1 MNLLVA
7 GRITG
12 SVLIICAY
20 FVILHVS
27 TFYGAIM
34 HIIADIICIPFY
46 VQNKQWDVAIMLAFL
61 MSIAISKVAILLS
74 VILYGLKNTDPLQ
87 LMSVYYQSLLNKLF
101 KILLIEVRY
110 QICYCQVHQAL
121 VRPQ

>member
-27 TFYGAIM
+27 TLYGAIM
-34 HIIADIICIPFY
+34 HVIADIICIPWFEGT
-46 VQNKQWDVAIMLAFL
+46 VIHVIDKPKPKKK
-61 MSIAISKVAILLS
+61 SK
-74 VILYGLKNTDPLQ
+74 G
-87 LMSVYYQSLLNKLF
+87 F
-101 KILLIEVRY
+101 K
-110 QICYCQVHQAL
+110 
-121 VRPQ
+121 

>member
-27 TFYGAIM
+27 TFYGAII
-34 HIIADIICIPFY
+34 HVIADVICIPLY
-46 VQNKQWDVAIMLAFL
+46 IDNKQWDVAIMLAFL
-61 MSIAISKVAILLS
+61 RSIAISKVAILL
-74 VILYGLKNTDPLQ
+74 
-87 LMSVYYQSLLNKLF
+87 
-101 KILLIEVRY
+101 
-110 QICYCQVHQAL
+110 
-121 VRPQ
+121 

>member
-34 HIIADIICIPFY
+34 HIIADIICMPFY
-46 VQNKQWDVAIMLAFL
+46 VKHKQWDVVIMLGFL
-61 MSIAISKVAILLS
+61 MTIALSKVTLS
-74 VILYGLKNTDPLQ
+74 LRG
-87 LMSVYYQSLLNKLF
+87 SL
-101 KILLIEVRY
+101 
-110 QICYCQVHQAL
+110 AL
-121 VRPQ
+121 

>member
-34 HIIADIICIPFY
+34 HVIADICCIPFY
-46 VQNKQWDVAIMLAFL
+46 LQHEQWDVVIMLTFL
-61 MSIAISKVAILLS
+61 MIIAISKVAVLL
-74 VILYGLKNTDPLQ
+74 
-87 LMSVYYQSLLNKLF
+87 
-101 KILLIEVRY
+101 
-110 QICYCQVHQAL
+110 
-121 VRPQ
+121 

>member
-27 TFYGAIM
+27 TFYGAII
-34 HIIADIICIPFY
+34 HIIAYIICIPFY

-61 MSIAISKVAILLS
+61 MSIAISKVAILL
-74 VILYGLKNTDPLQ
+74 
-87 LMSVYYQSLLNKLF
+87 
-101 KILLIEVRY
+101 
-110 QICYCQVHQAL
+110 
-121 VRPQ
+121 

>member
-27 TFYGAIM
+27 AFYGAII
-34 HIIADIICIPFY
+34 HIIADIICIPFIFKI
-46 VQNKQWDVAIMLAFL
+46 NNGM
-61 MSIAISKVAILLS
+61 
-74 VILYGLKNTDPLQ
+74 LQ
-87 LMSVYYQSLLNKLF
+87 L
-101 KILLIEVRY
+101 
-110 QICYCQVHQAL
+110 C
-121 VRPQ
+121 

>member
-27 TFYGAIM
+27 AFYGAII
-34 HIIADIICIPFY
+34 HIIADIICVPFY
-46 VQNKQWDVAIMLAFL
+46 VQNKQWDVAIMLSFL
-61 MSIAISKVAILLS
+61 MSIAISKVAILL
-74 VILYGLKNTDPLQ
+74 
-87 LMSVYYQSLLNKLF
+87 
-101 KILLIEVRY
+101 
-110 QICYCQVHQAL
+110 
-121 VRPQ
+121 

>member
-1 MNLLVA
+1 MSDFIWVEKYRPKTIDECILPDSLKKTFQDFLVA

-46 VQNKQWDVAIMLAFL
+46 IHNKQWDVAIMLAFL
-61 MSIAISKVAILLS
+61 MSIAISKVAILL
-74 VILYGLKNTDPLQ
+74 
-87 LMSVYYQSLLNKLF
+87 
-101 KILLIEVRY
+101 
-110 QICYCQVHQAL
+110 
-121 VRPQ
+121 

>member
-46 VQNKQWDVAIMLAFL
+46 VQNNQWDVAIMLAFL
-61 MSIAISKVAILLS
+61 MSIAISKVAILL
-74 VILYGLKNTDPLQ
+74 L
-87 LMSVYYQSLLNKLF
+87 SL
-101 KILLIEVRY
+101 IHI
-110 QICYCQVHQAL
+110 
-121 VRPQ
+121 

>member
-34 HIIADIICIPFY
+34 HVIADIICIPFY
-46 VQNKQWDVAIMLAFL
+46 IKNKQWDVAIMLAFL
-61 MSIAISKVAILLS
+61 MSIAFSKIAILL
-74 VILYGLKNTDPLQ
+74 L
-87 LMSVYYQSLLNKLF
+87 SL
-101 KILLIEVRY
+101 IHI
-110 QICYCQVHQAL
+110 
-121 VRPQ
+121 

>member
-61 MSIAISKVAILLS
+61 MSISISKVAILLAG
-74 VILYGLKNTDPLQ
+74 YGVYKGFFANKNLTDPWDD
-87 LMSVYYQSLLNKLF
+87 
-101 KILLIEVRY
+101 
-110 QICYCQVHQAL
+110 HDD
-121 VRPQ
+121 

>member
-1 MNLLVA
+1 MKLLVA

-34 HIIADIICIPFY
+34 HIIADMICMPFY
-46 VQNKQWDVAIMLAFL
+46 IKHKQFDVVIMLGFL
-61 MSIAISKVAILLS
+61 MTIALSKITLTLAS
-74 VILYGLKNTDPLQ
+74 
-87 LMSVYYQSLLNKLF
+87 
-101 KILLIEVRY
+101 
-110 QICYCQVHQAL
+110 
-121 VRPQ
+121 